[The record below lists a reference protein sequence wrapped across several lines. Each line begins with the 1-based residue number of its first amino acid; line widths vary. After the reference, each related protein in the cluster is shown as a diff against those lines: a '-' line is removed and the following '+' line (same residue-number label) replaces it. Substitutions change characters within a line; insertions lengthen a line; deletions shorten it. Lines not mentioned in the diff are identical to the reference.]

1 MKQLIL
7 FSFLLIF
14 LIVSVNSHHCSKIL
28 KLDCEKYCYENC
40 SKSSLKDSVVCEL
53 IKSICKII
61 GCCHDPPPY
70 SLPFECPLP
79 KGCETSY
86 EGPHGFIR
94 YYARAILE
102 TAEPDK

>member
-7 FSFLLIF
+7 FSFLFIF

-53 IKSICKII
+53 VKSICKII
-61 GCCHDPPPY
+61 GCCHDPPP
-70 SLPFECPLP
+70 SMFV
-79 KGCETSY
+79 
-86 EGPHGFIR
+86 GFFNS
-94 YYARAILE
+94 
-102 TAEPDK
+102 K